1 MKNST
6 RFIFGVILIVLG
18 ILFLAEQI
26 GMFGTFTVS
35 LWSFIWTFWPLLL
48 ILLGSKLL
56 IDGNSNGGLILL
68 VVGAVLLSTN
78 LFHWNFFAILWPVLI
93 ITIGISILIKN
104 DKGSTNMQ
112 KQSSTKD
119 TLNETVVF
127 WGVDKKVK
135 SKEFKG
141 GEINVA
147 FGGCTIDLRE
157 AKIAKGGA
165 KLHVNCAFGGV
176 EIFVPKDCRVVTNG
190 TGIFGGWDPK
200 IEESDITEPVLEITG
215 GVAFG
220 GVEIK

>member
-6 RFIFGVILIVLG
+6 RFILGVILIVLG
-18 ILFLAEQI
+18 ILFLVEQT
-26 GMFGTFTVS
+26 GLLGGFTVS
-35 LWSFIWTFWPLLL
+35 LWSFVWTFWPLLL
-48 ILLGSKLL
+48 ILLGAKLL

-68 VVGAVLLSTN
+68 VIGTVLLSTN
-78 LFHWNFFAILWPVLI
+78 LFHWNFFAILWPILI
-93 ITIGISILIKN
+93 ITIGISILIKK
-104 DKGSTNMQ
+104 DRGSINTG
-112 KQSSTKD
+112 KHSSTQD
-119 TLNETVVF
+119 LLNETVVF

-157 AKIAKGGA
+157 AKIAKSGA

-190 TGIFGGWDPK
+190 TGIFGAWEPK

>member
-1 MKNST
+1 
-6 RFIFGVILIVLG
+6 
-18 ILFLAEQI
+18 
-26 GMFGTFTVS
+26 
-35 LWSFIWTFWPLLL
+35 
-48 ILLGSKLL
+48 SKLL